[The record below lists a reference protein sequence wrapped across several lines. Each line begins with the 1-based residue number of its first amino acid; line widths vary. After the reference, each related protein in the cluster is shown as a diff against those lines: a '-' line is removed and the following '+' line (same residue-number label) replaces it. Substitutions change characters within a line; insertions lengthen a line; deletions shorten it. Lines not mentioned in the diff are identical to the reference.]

1 MVHSGHGAE
10 IEALLRQQQELV
22 TQLRA
27 LILPQLHSVDSG
39 SAELALQLFD
49 DVIGCNTSLVSKLF
63 SVRGGAAAEPVD
75 DKSLVRK
82 NSASTTAND
91 DVIHERMEKQG
102 MPSRSAG
109 GKRRCV
115 CAHISFQI
123 NLMHRT
129 CSQKLIKSM
138 FICDILYILPIFN
151 LHDQDEYLASC
162 RRNDGKR
169 SRSLVTNVPDYDGHQ
184 WRKYGQKNING
195 SQHAR

>member
-1 MVHSGHGAE
+1 MDHSGHGAE